1 MDIKAWALN
10 MYPYWLLGIFV
21 IFATIFAGYKD
32 VVRVEKSAMLKWLK
46 FLGIVTIYRVLLFKL
61 FPNNQFLKE
70 AIKNVTS
77 VPWQI
82 TPSVFWEDACHGMP
96 LFFIQMWLGT
106 DKWWKQVIH
115 ALLLA
120 VVMVEFGLGH
130 VYQGVPAAI
139 ALSFYIPYS
148 IKLGKKFG
156 FGTVMLCHILFD
168 LTTILTLKLFSG
180 G

>member
-1 MDIKAWALN
+1 MDIKYFVTN

-21 IFATIFAGYKD
+21 IFATIFAGYKN
-32 VVRVEKSAMLKWLK
+32 VVRVEKDAMIKWLR
-46 FLGIVTIYRVLLFKL
+46 FLLIITFYRVILFKA
-61 FPNNQFLKE
+61 FPNNPMLKD

-77 VPWQI
+77 IPWQI

-96 LFFIQMWLGT
+96 LFFVQMWLGT
-106 DKWWKQVIH
+106 DKLWKQVVH
-115 ALLLA
+115 GLLLA
-120 VVMVEFGLGH
+120 MVMVEFGLGH
-130 VYQGVPAAI
+130 VYQGIPAAI

-156 FGTVMLCHILFD
+156 FGTVMIGHILFD
-168 LTTILTLKLFSG
+168 LTTILTLKLFAG